1 MHKKVMAGEAKVL
14 LVDDRA
20 EARTLVAGD
29 LSLAGL
35 AVVEARDGVE
45 AWNRFLA
52 EAPDLV
58 VSDLRM
64 PRADGIELLRRIR
77 GISSVPVILL
87 TAYADVAT
95 AVEVM
100 KGGAQEFFTFPD
112 DLERMVARAC
122 ELAFASAS
130 RPEDERLAQLIAG
143 RSIAMRRV
151 RERIR
156 ALAGLRVPVLVRG
169 EPGSGRDQVARA
181 IHFCG
186 GSGDAPLLTLR
197 AGGAAPAPRI
207 AAGGAFFLD
216 EISRFSATEQAHWFE
231 RLRGADAE
239 AAGAPR
245 VLACSCEDLMERA
258 REGAFHPGLAE
269 KLQRFAILLPPLRE
283 RLEDVAQLAPLL
295 AARIGAGMGR
305 PAVQLDRGALALLR
319 EQQWPGN
326 LRELTSVLERLV
338 AFSPRGTITRERV
351 REVLGESRD
360 SVDSLRLRSEHQQRE
375 ELVALLA
382 ACRGNLAEVARRQG
396 LSRGAVIYRAQKHG
410 LLPKPRSGRGPC
422 SP

>member
-1 MHKKVMAGEAKVL
+1 MAGEVKVL

-20 EARTLVAGD
+20 EARALIASD
-29 LSLAGL
+29 LAEAGL
-35 AVVEARDGVE
+35 SVVEARDGVE
-45 AWNRFLA
+45 AWNRFRA

-95 AVEVM
+95 AVEGI

-112 DLERMVARAC
+112 DLERMIARAR
-122 ELAFASAS
+122 ELACASAS
-130 RPEDERLAQLIAG
+130 QPEADRLEQLVAG
-143 RSIAMRRV
+143 RSAAMRRV

-156 ALAGLRVPVLVRG
+156 ALAGLNVPVLVRG
-169 EPGSGRDQVARA
+169 EPGTGRDQVARA
-181 IHFCG
+181 IHGIG
-186 GSGDAPLLTLR
+186 GSGDAPLVTVR
-197 AGGAAPAPRI
+197 AGSAAPAPRI
-207 AAGGAFFLD
+207 PAGAAFFLD
-216 EISRFSATEQAHWFE
+216 EIARFSAAEQAHWFE
-231 RLRGADAE
+231 RLRAAE
-239 AAGAPR
+239 APGAPR
-245 VLACSCEDLMERA
+245 VLACASEDLAERA
-258 REGAFHPGLAE
+258 SEGAFHTGLAE

-305 PAVQLDRGALALLR
+305 PGVQLDRGALALLR

-326 LRELTSVLERLV
+326 VRELANVLERLV
-338 AFSPRGTITRERV
+338 AFSARGAITRERV
-351 REVLGESRD
+351 REVLGESPD
-360 SVDSLRLRSEHQQRE
+360 SVDSLRLRREAQQRE

-382 ACRGNLAEVARRQG
+382 VCRGNLAEVARRQK

-410 LLPKPRSGRGPC
+410 LLPKPRPGKGPC

>member
-1 MHKKVMAGEAKVL
+1 MAGEAKVL

-20 EARTLVAGD
+20 EARALVAGD
-29 LSLAGL
+29 LAEAGL

-45 AWNRFLA
+45 GWSRFRS

-95 AVEVM
+95 AVEGI

-112 DLERMVARAC
+112 DLERMIARAR
-122 ELAFASAS
+122 ELACASAS
-130 RPEDERLAQLIAG
+130 QPDNDRLAEQVAG
-143 RSIAMRRV
+143 RSAAMRRV

-156 ALAGLRVPVLVRG
+156 ALAGLSVPVLVRG
-169 EPGSGRDQVARA
+169 EPGAGRDQVARA
-181 IHFCG
+181 IHAL
-186 GSGDAPLLTLR
+186 GSGADAALLTVRAGSASPAPRLP
-197 AGGAAPAPRI
+197 AGGAW
-207 AAGGAFFLD
+207 FLD
-216 EISRFSATEQAHWFE
+216 EVGRYSPAEQAHWFE
-231 RLRGADAE
+231 QLRAAE
-239 AAGAPR
+239 AAGHGSPR
-245 VLACSCEDLMERA
+245 VFACTSEDLAERA
-258 REGAFHPGLAE
+258 GGGAFHAGLAD

-295 AARIGAGMGR
+295 AARIGAAMGR
-305 PAVQLDRGALALLR
+305 PGVQLDRGALALLR

-326 LRELTSVLERLV
+326 VRELAGVLERLV
-338 AFSPRGTITRERV
+338 AFSARGAITRERV
-351 REVLGESRD
+351 REVLGESPGG
-360 SVDSLRLRSEHQQRE
+360 VDSLRLRREAQQRE

-382 ACRGNLAEVARRQG
+382 DCRGNLAEVARRQN

-410 LLPKPRSGRGPC
+410 LLPKPRPGKGPC
-422 SP
+422 SS

>member
-1 MHKKVMAGEAKVL
+1 MAGEAKVL

-20 EARTLVAGD
+20 EARALVAGD
-29 LSLAGL
+29 LIEAGL
-35 AVVEARDGVE
+35 AVVEARDGIE
-45 AWNRFLA
+45 AWSRFRA

-95 AVEVM
+95 AVEVI

-112 DLERMVARAC
+112 DLARMIARAR
-122 ELAFASAS
+122 ELACASAS
-130 RPEDERLAQLIAG
+130 QPEADRLALLVAG
-143 RSIAMRRV
+143 RSAAMRRV

-156 ALAGLRVPVLVRG
+156 ALAGLSVPVLVHG
-169 EPGSGRDQVARA
+169 EPGTGRDQVARA
-181 IHFCG
+181 IHGVG
-186 GSGDAPLLTLR
+186 GSGDAPLVTVR
-197 AGGAAPAPRI
+197 AGSAAPAPRI
-207 AAGGAFFLD
+207 PAGAAYFLD
-216 EISRFSATEQAHWFE
+216 EIGRFSAAEQAHWFE
-231 RLRGADAE
+231 RLRAAGAE
-239 AAGAPR
+239 APGAPR
-245 VLACSCEDLMERA
+245 VIACASEDLAERA
-258 REGAFHPGLAE
+258 SQGAFHPGLAE

-295 AARIGAGMGR
+295 AARIGSAMGR
-305 PAVQLDRGALALLR
+305 PGVALDRGALALLR

-326 LRELTSVLERLV
+326 VRELAGVLERLV
-338 AFSPRGTITRERV
+338 AFSARGVITRERV

-360 SVDSLRLRSEHQQRE
+360 SVDSLRLRREAQQRE

-382 ACRGNLAEVARRQG
+382 ACRGNLAEVARRQN

-410 LLPKPRSGRGPC
+410 LLPKPRSGKGPC

>member
-1 MHKKVMAGEAKVL
+1 MACEAKVL

-20 EARTLVAGD
+20 EVRALVAGD
-29 LSLAGL
+29 LSQAGL
-35 AVVEARDGVE
+35 AVVEARDGIE
-45 AWNRFLA
+45 AWNRFRA

-100 KGGAQEFFTFPD
+100 KGGAQEFFTFPE
-112 DLERMVARAC
+112 DLERMIARAR
-122 ELAFASAS
+122 ELALASAA

-181 IHFCG
+181 IHLCG
-186 GSGDAPLLTLR
+186 GSGDAPFLALR
-197 AGGAAPAPRI
+197 AGSASPAPRI
-207 AAGGAFFLD
+207 AAGGSFFLD
-216 EISRFSATEQAHWFE
+216 EISRYSPAEQAHWFE
-231 RLRGADAE
+231 RVRAGDVE
-239 AAGAPR
+239 APGAPR
-245 VLACSCEDLMERA
+245 VLASACEDLAERA

-269 KLQRFAILLPPLRE
+269 KLQRFEILLPPLRD
-283 RLEDVAQLAPLL
+283 RLEDIAVLAPRL
-295 AARIGAGMGR
+295 AARIGAEMGR

-319 EQQWPGN
+319 AQQWPGN
-326 LRELTSVLERLV
+326 VRELASVLERLV
-338 AFSPRGTITRERV
+338 AFSPRGTISRERA
-351 REVLGESRD
+351 REVLEESRD
-360 SVDSLRLRSEHQQRE
+360 SVDSLRSHREHQQRE

-382 ACRGNLAEVARRQG
+382 ACQGNLAEVARRQG

-410 LLPKPRSGRGPC
+410 LLPKPRSGRGSC
-422 SP
+422 SS

>member
-1 MHKKVMAGEAKVL
+1 MAGEAKVL

-20 EARTLVAGD
+20 EARALVAGD
-29 LSLAGL
+29 LSQAGL
-35 AVVEARDGVE
+35 AVVEARDGIE
-45 AWNRFLA
+45 AWNRFRA

-100 KGGAQEFFTFPD
+100 KGGAQEFFTFPE
-112 DLERMVARAC
+112 DLERMIARAR

-130 RPEDERLAQLIAG
+130 RPEDERLAQWVAG

-181 IHFCG
+181 IHLCG
-186 GSGDAPLLTLR
+186 GSGDAPFVALR

-207 AAGGAFFLD
+207 AAGGAFYLD
-216 EISRFSATEQAHWFE
+216 EISRFSVPEQAHWYE
-231 RLRGADAE
+231 RLRGAEAE

-245 VLACSCEDLMERA
+245 VLACASEDLGERA
-258 REGAFHPGLAE
+258 REAGFHPGLAE
-269 KLQRFAILLPPLRE
+269 KLQRFALLLPPLRE
-283 RLEDVAQLAPLL
+283 RLEDIAQLAPLL
-295 AARIGAGMGR
+295 AARIGAAMGR

-326 LRELTSVLERLV
+326 VRELASVLERLV
-338 AFSPRGTITRERV
+338 AFSAHGAITRERV
-351 REVLGESRD
+351 REVLGESPD
-360 SVDSLRLRSEHQQRE
+360 SVDSLRLRREHQQRE

-382 ACRGNLAEVARRQG
+382 VCRGNLAEVARRQG
-396 LSRGAVIYRAQKHG
+396 LSRGAVIYRVQKHG
-410 LLPKPRSGRGPC
+410 LLPKPRHGRGPC